1 MRVRFPLFVGA
12 LLASLALAGAATAV
26 PTDDTSIDN
35 TTDLPA
41 ERIGTATDAPGD
53 TAVGICVVGAGGPCN
68 GGNASDERPDRA
80 TPVKK
85 HDSDG
90 DVGICLVGA
99 GGPCNG
105 GQPGVSDGPADEES
119 AMPGPFAP
127 FDPFGFFGSFFSP
140 VF

>member
-1 MRVRFPLFVGA
+1 VKKHD
-12 LLASLALAGAATAV
+12 S
-26 PTDDTSIDN
+26 D
-35 TTDLPA
+35 
-41 ERIGTATDAPGD
+41 GD
-53 TAVGICVVGAGGPCN
+53 VGICVVGAGGPCN

-127 FDPFGFFGSFFSP
+127 FDPFGFFGSFFAP